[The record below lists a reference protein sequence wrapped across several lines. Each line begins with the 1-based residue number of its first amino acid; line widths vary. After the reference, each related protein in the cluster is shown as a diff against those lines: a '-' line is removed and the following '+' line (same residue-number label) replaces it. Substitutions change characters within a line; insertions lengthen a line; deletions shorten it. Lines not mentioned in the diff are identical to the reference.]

1 MVATIMVSL
10 SWLTLP
16 LPPDWP
22 ESLEQPAPRP
32 TIMLPSSKPPSSL
45 FMVFF
50 IENVLR
56 FLWGKLPPD
65 SLSIIAIPLS
75 MGNYPA
81 QYINIFLLFPLLFF
95 IILQI
100 YSQFSLFLFVHI
112 FMYFAIYLTI

>member
-56 FLWGKLPPD
+56 FLWGKLPPRFLVYY
-65 SLSIIAIPLS
+65 SHTPLNGQLSS
-75 MGNYPA
+75 
-81 QYINIFLLFPLLFF
+81 
-95 IILQI
+95 
-100 YSQFSLFLFVHI
+100 
-112 FMYFAIYLTI
+112 AIYQYFSSFSFVIFYNFANL